1 MDSLGDIRNLQEGG
15 VEMNLSFKIAVR
27 FLKSSRGQTFL
38 IAIGIAIGVSVQ
50 IFIGSLIQG
59 LQKSLIDKTIG
70 NSSQITITSNKDD
83 KTIKNWEEKIS
94 QIEATDVRIEKI
106 SPAVDSSAFIKYR
119 DKTAPVIVRGLN
131 LEHKNE
137 IYDVKSKIYEGN
149 IPQKS
154 DEVIIGKDLQEELN
168 LKIRNRISLVTSS
181 GEASDV
187 IVSGF
192 YDLKVASINK
202 SWIITSV
209 KSSQN
214 IFGFKNKVTSI
225 EMQLNS
231 KDVFEADEIAIKIKG
246 QFSDDDIKVE
256 NWKDQNEELLSGL
269 NGQSVSSLMIQVFV
283 LISVTLGI
291 ASVLA
296 VTVVQKSKQIGI
308 LKAMGIKDRD
318 ASKIFLYEGFL
329 LGIVGAILGIIF
341 GIALMLTFTKF
352 AVNPDGTPIIP
363 LYLDYKFIVI
373 SGAIAVVSASIAALI
388 PARSSSKLEPIEVI
402 KNG

>member
-1 MDSLGDIRNLQEGG
+1 
-15 VEMNLSFKIAVR
+15 MNLSFKIAVR
-27 FLKSSRGQTFL
+27 FLKSSKGQTFL

-70 NSSQITITSNKDD
+70 NSSQITIISSKDD
-83 KTIKNWEEKIS
+83 KTIEKFEEKIS
-94 QIEATDVRIEKI
+94 QINTSDSRIKKIAATAD
-106 SPAVDSSAFIKYR
+106 SPAFIKYS
-119 DKTAPVIVRGLN
+119 DKTAPIIIRGLN
-131 LEHKNE
+131 LEQEKDLYN
-137 IYDVKSKIYEGN
+137 IKSKIYEGN
-149 IPQKS
+149 LPKNLYEIL
-154 DEVIIGKDLQEELN
+154 VGKNLKEELN
-168 LKIRNRISLVTSS
+168 LNIGDKISLITPNGKTKDSIVT
-181 GEASDV
+181 
-187 IVSGF
+187 GF
-192 YDLKVASINK
+192 YDLKISNINK
-202 SWIITSV
+202 SWVITNL
-209 KSSQN
+209 KTAQD
-214 IFGFKNKVTSI
+214 IFGFNNKVTSI

-231 KDVFEADEIAIKIKG
+231 KDVFKADEIAVKIGEKL
-246 QFSDDDIKVE
+246 SDNSIKVE

-296 VTVVQKSKQIGI
+296 ITVVQKSKQIGI

-329 LGIVGAILGIIF
+329 LGIAGALLGIILGIT
-341 GIALMLTFTKF
+341 LMLIFTKF
-352 AVNPDGTPIIP
+352 ALNPDGTPVIP
-363 LYLDYKFIVI
+363 LYLDYKFIMISGVIAVI
-373 SGAIAVVSASIAALI
+373 SASLAALI

>member
-1 MDSLGDIRNLQEGG
+1 
-15 VEMNLSFKIAVR
+15 MNLSFKIAVR
-27 FLKSSRGQTFL
+27 FLKSSKGQTFL

-70 NSSQITITSNKDD
+70 NSSQITIISSKDD
-83 KTIKNWEEKIS
+83 KTIENFEEKVS
-94 QIEATDVRIEKI
+94 QISASDSRIEKI
-106 SPAVDSSAFIKYR
+106 AAAADSPAFMKYS
-119 DKTAPVIVRGLN
+119 DKTAPIIIRGLN
-131 LEHKNE
+131 LEEEKDLYN
-137 IYDVKSKIYEGN
+137 IKSKIYEGN
-149 IPQKS
+149 LPKNLYEIL
-154 DEVIIGKDLQEELN
+154 IGKNLKEELKLN
-168 LKIRNRISLVTSS
+168 IGEKISLITPSGKTKDSIVT
-181 GEASDV
+181 
-187 IVSGF
+187 GF
-192 YDLKVASINK
+192 YDLKISNINK
-202 SWIITSV
+202 SWVITNL
-209 KSSQN
+209 KTAQD
-214 IFGFKNKVTSI
+214 IFGFNNKVTSI

-231 KDVFEADEIAIKIKG
+231 KDVFKADEIAVKIGEKL
-246 QFSDDDIKVE
+246 SDNSIKVE

-296 VTVVQKSKQIGI
+296 ITVVQKSKQIGI

-329 LGIVGAILGIIF
+329 LGVAGALLGIIL
-341 GIALMLTFTKF
+341 GIALMLIFTKF
-352 AVNPDGTPIIP
+352 ALNPDGTPVIP

-373 SGAIAVVSASIAALI
+373 SGAIAVISASIAALI